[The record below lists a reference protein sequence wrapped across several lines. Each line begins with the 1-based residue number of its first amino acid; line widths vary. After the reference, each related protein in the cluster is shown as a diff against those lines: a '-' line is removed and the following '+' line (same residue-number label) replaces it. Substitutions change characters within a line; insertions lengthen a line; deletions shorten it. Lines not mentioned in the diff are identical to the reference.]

1 MEPHKCARWE
11 WVKWSQM
18 WEWAGEQARADEEGR
33 VVEKKMFL
41 PLVDL
46 WRTRKEMEKAL
57 EGL

>member
-1 MEPHKCARWE
+1 VP
-11 WVKWSQM
+11 WSQM